1 MIKERIQEK
10 VNQKCLDLYGRPFEK
25 FSEKSRVY
33 ASFSKDFLIGIF
45 RLFNGIFRLRN
56 CKVGEFV
63 TVRGNLRVEGAG
75 NIFIGNHC
83 RIWSHMGI
91 TQLYAGRGATLVFG
105 DNTFVNT
112 GSIISSSHKIVI
124 GKNGQIANQ
133 VIIMDGDFHGVD
145 DRDGSVKT
153 QSIIIEDDVWLA
165 TRSMVLKGVRIG
177 KGATVAA
184 WAVVTKDVPPYTLVG
199 GVPAKAIRK
208 ITVQESELVAHLSI

>member
-10 VNQKCLDLYGRPFEK
+10 INQKSLDLYGRRSEK

-33 ASFSKDFLIGIF
+33 ASFSKDFLIGIS
-45 RLFNGIFRLRN
+45 RLLNGKFRLRN

-63 TVRGNLRVEGAG
+63 TVRGNLRIEGPG
-75 NIFIGNHC
+75 NIVIGNHC
-83 RIWSHMGI
+83 RIWSHMGT
-91 TQLYAGRGATLVFG
+91 TQLYAGRGATLVLG

-112 GSIISSSHKIVI
+112 NSIISASHNIVI
-124 GKNGQIANQ
+124 GKNCQIANQ

-145 DRDGSVKT
+145 DRDGSSKT

-184 WAVVTKDVPPYTLVG
+184 GAVVTKDVPPYTLVG

-208 ITVQESELVAHLSI
+208 ITVPESQLVAHSY